1 MWHDHATI
9 LKMGFLMVT
18 VHTLY
23 DPAVF
28 YTDDEYQRK
37 HPHHTS
43 LCIQSEV
50 KQPEIYLLSLGGSS
64 VEDQAALAWLA
75 IG

>member
-1 MWHDHATI
+1 
-9 LKMGFLMVT
+9 MGFLMVT